1 MSRLVPLFLS
11 VVCLSLAPLSGC
23 SKPAD
28 PVKAEA
34 KDVNQIPPAEPKPVT
49 RTPSVFRI
57 DERAPLDIRLLDAFT
72 ARAFDRLY
80 DELYG
85 LFFAGEV
92 KVPLPGFAEVERI
105 FMK

>member
-1 MSRLVPLFLS
+1 MP
-11 VVCLSLAPLSGC
+11 AP
-23 SKPAD
+23 
-28 PVKAEA
+28 VEA
-34 KDVNQIPPAEPKPVT
+34 RAAT

-57 DERAPLDIRLLDAFT
+57 DDRAPLDVRLLEAFT

-85 LFFAGEV
+85 LFFEGSV

-105 FMK
+105 FMR